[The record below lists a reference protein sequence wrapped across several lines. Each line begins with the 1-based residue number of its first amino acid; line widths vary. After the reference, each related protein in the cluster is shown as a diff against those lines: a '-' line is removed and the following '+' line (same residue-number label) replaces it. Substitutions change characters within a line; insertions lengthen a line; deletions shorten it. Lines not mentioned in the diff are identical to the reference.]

1 LRPGIRS
8 AFLKEHMQSTI
19 AALLDNLPA
28 AKVDE
33 RAGKYLTFLIGKEEF
48 GVAVLKVR
56 EIMGI
61 QEITAVPR
69 TPSYLKGVMNL
80 RGKIIPVVDLRLKFG
95 MPSVEYTK
103 RTCIIVVQ
111 VIGPSAPLLMGMVV
125 DEVSEVVV
133 IASADIEDTPD
144 FGSSINTGYILGMAK
159 IKGKVIILLDINE
172 VLTSQEIRGLETAVE
187 QSQSDLENQL

>member
-1 LRPGIRS
+1 
-8 AFLKEHMQSTI
+8 
-19 AALLDNLPA
+19 
-28 AKVDE
+28 
-33 RAGKYLTFLIGKEEF
+33 
-48 GVAVLKVR
+48 
-56 EIMGI
+56 
-61 QEITAVPR
+61 
-69 TPSYLKGVMNL
+69 
-80 RGKIIPVVDLRLKFG
+80 
-95 MPSVEYTK
+95 
-103 RTCIIVVQ
+103 

>member
-1 LRPGIRS
+1 
-8 AFLKEHMQSTI
+8 
-19 AALLDNLPA
+19 
-28 AKVDE
+28 
-33 RAGKYLTFLIGKEEF
+33 
-48 GVAVLKVR
+48 
-56 EIMGI
+56 MGI

-103 RTCIIVVQ
+103 RNCIIVVQ